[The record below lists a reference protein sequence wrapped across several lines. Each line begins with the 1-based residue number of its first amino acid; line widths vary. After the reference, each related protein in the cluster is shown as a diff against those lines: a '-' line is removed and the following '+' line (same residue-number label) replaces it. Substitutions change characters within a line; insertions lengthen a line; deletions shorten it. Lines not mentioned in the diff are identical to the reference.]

1 MARAE
6 VTRGWIERGIEA
18 ANSTDEDARIGFL
31 VNTYMACDSE
41 GRSAIIAAASGI
53 ADAVE
58 KRRAANPATVL
69 HFSGTEA

>member
-1 MARAE
+1 MARTGA
-6 VTRGWIERGIEA
+6 TKNWIERGA
-18 ANSTDEDARIGFL
+18 LVACSTDEDARIGFL

-41 GRSAIIAAASGI
+41 GRSTIIAAASGI

>member
-6 VTRGWIERGIEA
+6 AMRNWNKRGITVA
-18 ANSTDEDARIGFL
+18 CSADEDARIGFL
-31 VNTYMACDSE
+31 LNAYMACDSE
-41 GRSAIIAAASGI
+41 GRSAIIAAAGSI
-53 ADAVE
+53 ADVVE

>member
-1 MARAE
+1 MARAKA
-6 VTRGWIERGIEA
+6 TQSWIERGTVMA
-18 ANSTDEDARIGFL
+18 CSPDEDARIGFL

-58 KRRAANPATVL
+58 KRRAANLTAVL
-69 HFSGTEA
+69 RFSRTEG

>member
-1 MARAE
+1 MTRAGAK
-6 VTRGWIERGIEA
+6 RGWIERGVVVA
-18 ANSTDEDARIGFL
+18 CSTDEDARIGFL

-58 KRRAANPATVL
+58 KRRASDPAAVL
-69 HFSGTEA
+69 HFSGTGV

>member
-1 MARAE
+1 MTRARA
-6 VTRGWIERGIEA
+6 TRNWIERGAMA
-18 ANSTDEDARIGFL
+18 ARSTDEDTRIGFL
-31 VNTYMACDSE
+31 VNAYMACDGE
-41 GRSAIIAAASGI
+41 GRSAIIASASGI

>member
-1 MARAE
+1 MARAKA
-6 VTRGWIERGIEA
+6 TRNWNERGISVA
-18 ANSTDEDARIGFL
+18 CSADEDARIGFL
-31 VNTYMACDSE
+31 VNAYMACDGE

-58 KRRAANPATVL
+58 KRRASDPAAVL